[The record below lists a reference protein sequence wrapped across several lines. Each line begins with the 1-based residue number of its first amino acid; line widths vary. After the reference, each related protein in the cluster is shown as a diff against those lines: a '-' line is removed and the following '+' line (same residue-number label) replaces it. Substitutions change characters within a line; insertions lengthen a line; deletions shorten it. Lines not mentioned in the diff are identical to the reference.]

1 MNAKEKHDDYDKK
14 WLGELCVGRKKYRMK
29 SGEGKYIKEKVIIIA
44 IAKDVNEQQ
53 TTSHMWQVKTNYLWK
68 KKNGEQQLGTYI
80 PYALYHTEVD
90 RTEDLYRECDEA
102 ENKLNLRD
110 MTGKT
115 GKVFYKSMGRILK
128 TG

>member
-1 MNAKEKHDDYDKK
+1 MNAKEKYDDYDKK

-44 IAKDVNEQQ
+44 IAKDINEQQ

-68 KKNGEQQLGTYI
+68 KKNREQQLGTYI
-80 PYALYHTEVD
+80 PCALYHTEVG
-90 RTEDLYRECDEA
+90 RTENLYRECNEA
-102 ENKLNLRD
+102 ENKLNLRY

-115 GKVFYKSMGRILK
+115 GKIFYKSMGRILK